1 MALFLPRFLRASAAM
16 TAASTV
22 MGEDRWNAGLS
33 LMEAG
38 DPQRWD
44 NYMDAVRVVW
54 ANKDA
59 LSDCRDAAAKAKKKQ
74 PCLFVI
80 DGAGED

>member
-1 MALFLPRFLRASAAM
+1 MALFLPRFLPASAAM

-22 MGEDRWNAGLS
+22 MGEDRWNAGAA
-33 LMEAG
+33 LMRAG
-38 DPQRWD
+38 DPQKWD
-44 NYMDAVRVVW
+44 GYMYAARVVW
-54 ANKDA
+54 TNRTV
-59 LSDCRDAAAKAKKKQ
+59 LSDCRDAATKAKKKQ